1 MKQGWNRSCVEVDPR
16 ASVGTQ
22 RASTSSLGWLGWTVL
37 VGWVAT
43 ACGGAHATRM
53 VDEPTGT
60 ATSYGAPHD
69 TAYEV
74 QVEPAKNVMLVHVF
88 EHSRCPV
95 IPIQT
100 VHRYR
105 ETLEG
110 STVVRRESLGKQQVA
125 GEPKDEVLCNQ
136 TYARNVGVSLVVGG
150 AVHQL
155 GRTDDLGQ
163 THIDLTRVFQ
173 SAAYGEAPPETA
185 IVRIRP
191 ERTGRALDGTSV
203 SLNELKKH
211 ETLVDQHL
219 TELETILA
227 RGETGASDADIARSY
242 ELYAQLQAIAPSDPR
257 VQGLSARFWELFYG
271 RKQAEATE
279 RLGRNLR
286 ALDEARELLGAAGD
300 AAIPLYFQA
309 AVNSGNVD
317 PRALEWA
324 TLRIINALRTH
335 TVICQQGFAWNRLGS
350 YQLGTDARMA
360 AHYLQFARGD
370 AALMDLNAAC
380 ARF

>member
-1 MKQGWNRSCVEVDPR
+1 MKHGWKRSDRER
-16 ASVGTQ
+16 GGTG
-22 RASTSSLGWLGWTVL
+22 RGRGTTLRTSSLMLSCWMLLGGAL
-37 VGWVAT
+37 S

-88 EHSRCPV
+88 ERSRCPV

-100 VHRYR
+100 VHRFR

-110 STVVRRESLGKQQVA
+110 DTVVRRESLGKQQVA
-125 GEPKDEVLCNQ
+125 GEPQEEVLCNQ
-136 TYARNVGVSLVVGG
+136 TYARNVAVSLVVGG
-150 AVHQL
+150 AGHQL

-163 THIDLTRVFQ
+163 TQIDLTRVFQ
-173 SAAYGEAPPETA
+173 SGAYGEAPPETA
-185 IVRIRP
+185 VVRIRP
-191 ERTGRALDGTSV
+191 ERSGRALDGTSI

-211 ETLVDQHL
+211 ESLVDRHL
-219 TELETILA
+219 SELGAILSQ
-227 RGETGASDADIARSY
+227 GETGASDADIARSY

-271 RKQAEATE
+271 RKRAEAAE
-279 RLGRNLR
+279 RFERNLR
-286 ALDEARELLGAAGD
+286 ALDEAREVLKVAGD
-300 AAIPLYFQA
+300 AAIPLYVQA
-309 AVNSGNVD
+309 AVNAGNVD
-317 PRALEWA
+317 ARALEWS
-324 TLRIINALRTH
+324 TLRLINALRTR
-335 TVICQQGFAWNRLGS
+335 TVICQQGFAWNRLGG
-350 YQLGTDARMA
+350 YQLGPDARMA

-370 AALMDLNAAC
+370 AALADLNAAC